1 MADLTEVHG
10 MVLALLTTPGELS
23 ADVAD
28 ALVVAPCLAHSPL
41 LQISLEASRKNVFCR
56 ADARPRGERAGWGR

>member
-10 MVLALLTTPGELS
+10 VVLALLTTPGELS

-28 ALVVAPCLAHSPL
+28 ALVVAPCLAHSLL
-41 LQISLEASRKNVFCR
+41 LQLSLEASERSFFCR
-56 ADARPRGERAGWGR
+56 MDTYPRGERAGSGG